1 MAFYSVW
8 IPTKTTA
15 LSSGLFSIS
24 DFNPFQPTG
33 AAGYQKNKL
42 SIQWLELPEQAA
54 ELQLQPTLNPRFSNY
69 YWDASTHCKVKVP
82 KEIAPKEIA
91 QVEATTASG
100 FDVIVGCFSNSQNA
114 QNLVLKLQRDGF
126 AARIIPG
133 GTLIRVSAGNAQDA
147 VQLAELQQRVSARQL
162 QGWIYKN

>member
-1 MAFYSVW
+1 MA
-8 IPTKTTA
+8 
-15 LSSGLFSIS
+15 
-24 DFNPFQPTG
+24 
-33 AAGYQKNKL
+33 
-42 SIQWLELPEQAA
+42 
-54 ELQLQPTLNPRFSNY
+54 
-69 YWDASTHCKVKVP
+69 
-82 KEIAPKEIA
+82 
-91 QVEATTASG
+91 G
-100 FDVIVGCFSNSQNA
+100 FDVIVGCFSNAQNA